1 MKKLS
6 LEMDALRVE
15 SFATT
20 ADEGM
25 GAGTV
30 RAHSGDV
37 GVEVGETVPNPVT
50 NLVTCTCPPGM
61 QTDLC
66 SLGCSDGCSVNTCPT
81 GSRACCV

>member
-1 MKKLS
+1 MTKLS
-6 LEMDALRVE
+6 LELDALVVE

-20 ADEGM
+20 GTRAPR
-25 GAGTV
+25 AGTV
-30 RAHSGDV
+30 RAHSDEV
-37 GVEVGETVPNPVT
+37 AEPGVEATPIPVT
-50 NLVTCTCPPGM
+50 QQWTCTCPAGV